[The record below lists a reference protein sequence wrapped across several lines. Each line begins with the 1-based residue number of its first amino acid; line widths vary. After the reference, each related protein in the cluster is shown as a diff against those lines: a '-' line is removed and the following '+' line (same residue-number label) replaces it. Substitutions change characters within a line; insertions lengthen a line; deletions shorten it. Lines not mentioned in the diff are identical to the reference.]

1 MADPTA
7 KAICEMFGLDTSS
20 IGTDEAA
27 SALALQA
34 VNGLVTSYG
43 ELQAKASQAGILED
57 EDTEDEDTEDENTEN
72 LQDEDNEDEDT
83 EHHQNDDNEEDNND
97 ETLEDEEGR
106 PVIPNNRQPA
116 NPKKKGSNMP
126 IAASFPPALINGL
139 ARGRIAEI
147 NSLVSAGNI
156 TPAVGKRLVKK
167 YASAETLNLALS
179 MDEGQDDGFE
189 STIDILRSNGP
200 VIRLG
205 EHSGNQSEFSGLGMV
220 DGLMCDLEGDDVK
233 DPKKNPLLV
242 NAESRNAKK

>member
-57 EDTEDEDTEDENTEN
+57 EDTEDEDTEN
-72 LQDEDNEDEDT
+72 LQDEDNEDT
-83 EHHQNDDNEEDNND
+83 EHHQNDDNEEDNNE
-97 ETLEDEEGR
+97 ETLEDEEEE

-156 TPAVGKRLVKK
+156 TPAVGKRLIKK

-179 MDEGQDDGFE
+179 KIG
-189 STIDILRSNGP
+189 RAH
-200 VIRLG
+200 V
-205 EHSGNQSEFSGLGMV
+205 
-220 DGLMCDLEGDDVK
+220 
-233 DPKKNPLLV
+233 
-242 NAESRNAKK
+242 